1 MVIDTITVYASEKKL
16 GIVGRRLGN
25 YPCHYYTSTYQTWS
39 SWLFLMKAHLLPFP
53 GWPSSWPV
61 VHPLKEYS
69 TCVSLFACV
78 RTVSRELNTY
88 MYQPWAMTAVITTH
102 QLTSLRHGGRA
113 LRMASRPLVTHRRPV
128 CDWVCA
134 KTNGSTDLL
143 MTISH
148 YSIPSSPNCILWHY
162 IIYMNMSRTG
172 SARGPLPLLLPLL
185 LDGFLPLCLS

>member
-1 MVIDTITVYASEKKL
+1 MSLLHINLPDMVEELLLAFPDEGPPAAFPRMAFLLAGGSSSEKVQYMC
-16 GIVGRRLGN
+16 I
-25 YPCHYYTSTYQTWS
+25 S
-39 SWLFLMKAHLLPFP
+39 
-53 GWPSSWPV
+53 
-61 VHPLKEYS
+61 
-69 TCVSLFACV
+69 V

-88 MYQPWAMTAVITTH
+88 MYNMYQPWAMIAVITTH

-148 YSIPSSPNCILWHY
+148 SSIPSSPNYILWHY
-162 IIYMNMSRTG
+162 IIYMNMSLTG